1 MYGLLLIVEA
11 VRQLRGECN
20 DRQVQN
26 AKVALVHGNGG
37 VLSSQVT
44 AILGSESIL

>member
-11 VRQLRGECN
+11 VRQLRGTCGA
-20 DRQVQN
+20 RQAQD
-26 AKVALVHGNGG
+26 ASIALVHGNGG

-44 AILGSESIL
+44 AILSTLRP